1 MYNMI
6 DLFGKHS
13 RIILTILVWVLVLIN
28 MVDKNKN
35 FESKY
40 NKMQNIKNNVGFAV
54 TFTLFALLSKV
65 VSEFITTINISKNNS
80 TDMFL
85 LNWFIHILLMILVLE
100 FFKIL
105 LGIEDRV
112 FLVLFIP
119 VTLLITGGAM
129 KEFVVSLIINNTAIS
144 LFTLS
149 ILLQIIVGM
158 GLFMVYNLCVYGG
171 IRLPIVSWI
180 LHIYAFIV
188 LKLFFTF

>member
-13 RIILTILVWVLVLIN
+13 RIILTILVWILVLIIV
-28 MVDKNKN
+28 VDKNKN
-35 FESKY
+35 YESKY
-40 NKMQNIKNNVGFAV
+40 NKMQNIKNYVGFAV

-65 VSEFITTINISKNNS
+65 ISEFITTINISKNNS
-80 TDMFL
+80 TDMFV
-85 LNWFIHILLMILVLE
+85 LNWFVHILLMILVLE

-149 ILLQIIVGM
+149 ILLQTIVGM
-158 GLFMVYNLCVYGG
+158 GLFMVYKLCVYE
-171 IRLPIVSWI
+171 RVV
-180 LHIYAFIV
+180 Y
-188 LKLFFTF
+188 KDETN

>member
-112 FLVLFIP
+112 ILILYIP

-129 KEFVVSLIINNTAIS
+129 KEFVVSLIINNTAVS

-149 ILLQIIVGM
+149 ILLQAIIGM
-158 GLFMVYNLCVYGG
+158 GLFMVYNLCVYE
-171 IRLPIVSWI
+171 RIV
-180 LHIYAFIV
+180 Y
-188 LKLFFTF
+188 KDETN

>member
-28 MVDKNKN
+28 MIDKNKN

-40 NKMQNIKNNVGFAV
+40 NKMQNIKNYVGFAV

-65 VSEFITTINISKNNS
+65 VSEFITTINISKNSS
-80 TDMFL
+80 TDMFV

-105 LGIEDRV
+105 FGIVDRSLLI
-112 FLVLFIP
+112 FFIP
-119 VTLLITGGAM
+119 VALIITGVM
-129 KEFVVSLIINNTAIS
+129 KKFVVSLIISNTAVF

-149 ILLQIIVGM
+149 ILLQTIVGM
-158 GLFMVYNLCVYGG
+158 GLFMVYKFCIYERVVY
-171 IRLPIVSWI
+171 
-180 LHIYAFIV
+180 
-188 LKLFFTF
+188 KDETN

>member
-65 VSEFITTINISKNNS
+65 VSDFLTTINISKNNS

-149 ILLQIIVGM
+149 ILLQTIVGM
-158 GLFMVYNLCVYGG
+158 GLFMVYNLCVYE
-171 IRLPIVSWI
+171 RIV
-180 LHIYAFIV
+180 Y
-188 LKLFFTF
+188 KDETN

>member
-1 MYNMI
+1 MI

-28 MVDKNKN
+28 VVDKNKN
-35 FESKY
+35 YESKY
-40 NKMQNIKNNVGFAV
+40 NKMQNIKNYVGFAV

-65 VSEFITTINISKNNS
+65 ISEFITTINISKNNS
-80 TDMFL
+80 TDMFV

-112 FLVLFIP
+112 FLILYIP

-149 ILLQIIVGM
+149 ILLQAIIGM
-158 GLFMVYNLCVYGG
+158 GLFMVYNLCVYE
-171 IRLPIVSWI
+171 RIV
-180 LHIYAFIV
+180 Y
-188 LKLFFTF
+188 KDETN

>member
-105 LGIEDRV
+105 FGIEDRV
-112 FLVLFIP
+112 FLILYIP

-149 ILLQIIVGM
+149 ILLQAIIGM
-158 GLFMVYNLCVYGG
+158 GLFMVYNLCVYE
-171 IRLPIVSWI
+171 RIV
-180 LHIYAFIV
+180 Y
-188 LKLFFTF
+188 KDETN

>member
-112 FLVLFIP
+112 FLVFFIP

-149 ILLQIIVGM
+149 ILLQTIVGM
-158 GLFMVYNLCVYGG
+158 GLFMVYNLCVYE
-171 IRLPIVSWI
+171 RIV
-180 LHIYAFIV
+180 Y
-188 LKLFFTF
+188 KDETN

>member
-13 RIILTILVWVLVLIN
+13 RIILTILVWILVLIIV
-28 MVDKNKN
+28 VDKNKN
-35 FESKY
+35 YESKY
-40 NKMQNIKNNVGFAV
+40 NKMQNIKNYVGFAV

-65 VSEFITTINISKNNS
+65 ISEFITTINISKNNS
-80 TDMFL
+80 TDMFV
-85 LNWFIHILLMILVLE
+85 LNWFVHILLMILVLE

-112 FLVLFIP
+112 FLVLYIP

-149 ILLQIIVGM
+149 ILLQTIVGM
-158 GLFMVYNLCVYGG
+158 GLFMVYKLCVYE
-171 IRLPIVSWI
+171 RVV
-180 LHIYAFIV
+180 Y
-188 LKLFFTF
+188 KDETN

>member
-65 VSEFITTINISKNNS
+65 ISEFITTINISKNNS
-80 TDMFL
+80 TDMFV

-100 FFKIL
+100 FLKIL
-105 LGIEDRV
+105 LCIEDRV
-112 FLVLFIP
+112 FLVLYIP

-149 ILLQIIVGM
+149 ILLQAIIGM
-158 GLFMVYNLCVYGG
+158 GLFMVYNLCVYE
-171 IRLPIVSWI
+171 RIV
-180 LHIYAFIV
+180 Y
-188 LKLFFTF
+188 KDETN

>member
-28 MVDKNKN
+28 VVDKNKN
-35 FESKY
+35 YESKY
-40 NKMQNIKNNVGFAV
+40 NKMQNIKNYVGFAV

-65 VSEFITTINISKNNS
+65 ISEFITTINISKNNS
-80 TDMFL
+80 TDMFV
-85 LNWFIHILLMILVLE
+85 LNWFVHILLMILVLE

-112 FLVLFIP
+112 FLVLYIP

-149 ILLQIIVGM
+149 ILLQTIVGM
-158 GLFMVYNLCVYGG
+158 GLFMVYKLCVYE
-171 IRLPIVSWI
+171 RVV
-180 LHIYAFIV
+180 Y
-188 LKLFFTF
+188 KDETN

>member
-112 FLVLFIP
+112 FLVLYIP

-129 KEFVVSLIINNTAIS
+129 KEFVVSIIINNTAIS

-149 ILLQIIVGM
+149 ILLQAIIGM
-158 GLFMVYNLCVYGG
+158 GLFMVYNLCVYE
-171 IRLPIVSWI
+171 RIV
-180 LHIYAFIV
+180 Y
-188 LKLFFTF
+188 KDETN

>member
-13 RIILTILVWVLVLIN
+13 RIILTILVWILVLIN
-28 MVDKNKN
+28 VVDKNKN
-35 FESKY
+35 YESKY
-40 NKMQNIKNNVGFAV
+40 NKMQNIKNYVGFAV

-65 VSEFITTINISKNNS
+65 ISEFITTINISKNNS
-80 TDMFL
+80 TDMFV
-85 LNWFIHILLMILVLE
+85 LNWFVHILLMILVLE

-112 FLVLFIP
+112 FLVLYIP

-149 ILLQIIVGM
+149 ILLQTIVGM
-158 GLFMVYNLCVYGG
+158 GLFMVYKLCVYE
-171 IRLPIVSWI
+171 RVV
-180 LHIYAFIV
+180 Y
-188 LKLFFTF
+188 KDETN

>member
-6 DLFGKHS
+6 YLFGKHS

-28 MVDKNKN
+28 MIDKNKN

-65 VSEFITTINISKNNS
+65 INEFITTINISKNNS
-80 TDMFL
+80 TDMFV

-100 FFKIL
+100 FLKIL
-105 LGIEDRV
+105 FGIEDRA

-149 ILLQIIVGM
+149 ILLQAIIGM
-158 GLFMVYNLCVYGG
+158 GLFMVYNLCVYE
-171 IRLPIVSWI
+171 RIV
-180 LHIYAFIV
+180 Y
-188 LKLFFTF
+188 KDETN

>member
-6 DLFGKHS
+6 ELFGKHS

-28 MVDKNKN
+28 LVDKNKN
-35 FESKY
+35 YESKY
-40 NKMQNIKNNVGFAV
+40 NKIQNIKNYVGFAV

-65 VSEFITTINISKNNS
+65 ISEFITTINISKNNS
-80 TDMFL
+80 TDMFV

-119 VTLLITGGAM
+119 VTLIITGVM
-129 KEFVVSLIINNTAIS
+129 KKFVVSLIINNTANTAVF

-149 ILLQIIVGM
+149 ILLQTIVGM
-158 GLFMVYNLCVYGG
+158 GLFMVYNLCIYERIVY
-171 IRLPIVSWI
+171 
-180 LHIYAFIV
+180 
-188 LKLFFTF
+188 KDETN

>member
-28 MVDKNKN
+28 VVDKNKN
-35 FESKY
+35 YESKY
-40 NKMQNIKNNVGFAV
+40 NKMQNIKNYVGFAV

-65 VSEFITTINISKNNS
+65 ISEFITTINISKNNS
-80 TDMFL
+80 TDMFV
-85 LNWFIHILLMILVLE
+85 LNWFVHILLMIIVLE

-112 FLVLFIP
+112 FLVLYIP

-149 ILLQIIVGM
+149 ILLQTIVGM
-158 GLFMVYNLCVYGG
+158 GLFMVYKLCVYE
-171 IRLPIVSWI
+171 RVV
-180 LHIYAFIV
+180 Y
-188 LKLFFTF
+188 KDETN

>member
-1 MYNMI
+1 MI

-40 NKMQNIKNNVGFAV
+40 NKMQNIKNYVGFAV
-54 TFTLFALLSKV
+54 TFTLFTLLSKV

-80 TDMFL
+80 TDMFV
-85 LNWFIHILLMILVLE
+85 LNWFVHILLMILVLE

-149 ILLQIIVGM
+149 ILLQTIVGM
-158 GLFMVYNLCVYGG
+158 GLFMVYKLCVYE
-171 IRLPIVSWI
+171 RVV
-180 LHIYAFIV
+180 Y
-188 LKLFFTF
+188 KDETN

>member
-100 FFKIL
+100 FLKIL

-112 FLVLFIP
+112 FLVLYIP

-149 ILLQIIVGM
+149 ILLQAIIGM
-158 GLFMVYNLCVYGG
+158 GLFMVYNLCVYE
-171 IRLPIVSWI
+171 RIV
-180 LHIYAFIV
+180 Y
-188 LKLFFTF
+188 KDETN

>member
-112 FLVLFIP
+112 FLVLYIP
-119 VTLLITGGAM
+119 VTLLITGSAM

-149 ILLQIIVGM
+149 ILLQAIIGM
-158 GLFMVYNLCVYGG
+158 GLFMIYNLCVYE
-171 IRLPIVSWI
+171 RIV
-180 LHIYAFIV
+180 Y
-188 LKLFFTF
+188 KDETN

>member
-1 MYNMI
+1 MI

-13 RIILTILVWVLVLIN
+13 RIILTILVWILVLIIV
-28 MVDKNKN
+28 VDKNKN
-35 FESKY
+35 YESKY
-40 NKMQNIKNNVGFAV
+40 NKMQNIKNYVGFAV

-65 VSEFITTINISKNNS
+65 ISEFITTINISKNNS
-80 TDMFL
+80 TDMFV
-85 LNWFIHILLMILVLE
+85 LNWFVHILLMILVLE

-112 FLVLFIP
+112 FLVLYIP

-149 ILLQIIVGM
+149 ILLQTIVGM
-158 GLFMVYNLCVYGG
+158 GLFMVYKLCVYE
-171 IRLPIVSWI
+171 RVV
-180 LHIYAFIV
+180 Y
-188 LKLFFTF
+188 KDETN

>member
-65 VSEFITTINISKNNS
+65 ISEFITTINISKNNS
-80 TDMFL
+80 TDMFV

-100 FFKIL
+100 FLKIL
-105 LGIEDRV
+105 LGIEDRL
-112 FLVLFIP
+112 FLVLYIP

-149 ILLQIIVGM
+149 ILLQAIIGM
-158 GLFMVYNLCVYGG
+158 GLFMVYNLCVYE
-171 IRLPIVSWI
+171 RIV
-180 LHIYAFIV
+180 Y
-188 LKLFFTF
+188 KDETN

>member
-13 RIILTILVWVLVLIN
+13 RIILTILVWILVLIN
-28 MVDKNKN
+28 VVDKNKN
-35 FESKY
+35 YESKY
-40 NKMQNIKNNVGFAV
+40 NKMQNIKNYVGFAV

-65 VSEFITTINISKNNS
+65 ISEFITTINISKNNS
-80 TDMFL
+80 TDMFV
-85 LNWFIHILLMILVLE
+85 LNWFVHILLMILVLE

-112 FLVLFIP
+112 FLVFYIP

-149 ILLQIIVGM
+149 ILLQTIVGM
-158 GLFMVYNLCVYGG
+158 GLFMVYKLCVYE
-171 IRLPIVSWI
+171 RVV
-180 LHIYAFIV
+180 Y
-188 LKLFFTF
+188 KDETN

>member
-28 MVDKNKN
+28 MIDKNKN

-40 NKMQNIKNNVGFAV
+40 NKMQNIKNYVGFAV

-65 VSEFITTINISKNNS
+65 VSEFITTINISKNSS
-80 TDMFL
+80 TDMFV

-105 LGIEDRV
+105 FGIVDRSLLI
-112 FLVLFIP
+112 FFIP
-119 VTLLITGGAM
+119 VALIITGVM
-129 KEFVVSLIINNTAIS
+129 KKFVVSLIISNTAVF

-149 ILLQIIVGM
+149 ILLQSIVGM
-158 GLFMVYNLCVYGG
+158 GLFMVYNFCIYERIVY
-171 IRLPIVSWI
+171 
-180 LHIYAFIV
+180 
-188 LKLFFTF
+188 KDETN

>member
-40 NKMQNIKNNVGFAV
+40 NKMQNIKNNVGFAL

-112 FLVLFIP
+112 CLVLFIP

-149 ILLQIIVGM
+149 ILLQTIVGM
-158 GLFMVYNLCVYGG
+158 GLFMVYKFCIYERIVY
-171 IRLPIVSWI
+171 
-180 LHIYAFIV
+180 
-188 LKLFFTF
+188 KDETN

>member
-40 NKMQNIKNNVGFAV
+40 KKMQNIKNNVGFAV

-105 LGIEDRV
+105 LGIENRV

-158 GLFMVYNLCVYGG
+158 GLFMVYNLCVYE
-171 IRLPIVSWI
+171 RIV
-180 LHIYAFIV
+180 Y
-188 LKLFFTF
+188 KDETN

>member
-13 RIILTILVWVLVLIN
+13 SFILTILVWVLVLIN

-112 FLVLFIP
+112 FLVLYIP
-119 VTLLITGGAM
+119 VTLLITGSAM
-129 KEFVVSLIINNTAIS
+129 KEFVVSLIINNTAIF

-149 ILLQIIVGM
+149 ILLQAIIGM
-158 GLFMVYNLCVYGG
+158 GLFMIYNLCVYE
-171 IRLPIVSWI
+171 RIV
-180 LHIYAFIV
+180 Y
-188 LKLFFTF
+188 KDETN

>member
-149 ILLQIIVGM
+149 ILLQAIIGM
-158 GLFMVYNLCVYGG
+158 GLFMVYNLCVYE
-171 IRLPIVSWI
+171 RIV
-180 LHIYAFIV
+180 Y
-188 LKLFFTF
+188 KDETN

>member
-40 NKMQNIKNNVGFAV
+40 NKMQNIKNYVGFAV

-65 VSEFITTINISKNNS
+65 ISEFITTINISKNNS
-80 TDMFL
+80 TDMFV

-119 VTLLITGGAM
+119 VTLIITGVM
-129 KEFVVSLIINNTAIS
+129 KKFVVSLIINNTAVF

-158 GLFMVYNLCVYGG
+158 GLFMVYNLCIYERIVY
-171 IRLPIVSWI
+171 
-180 LHIYAFIV
+180 
-188 LKLFFTF
+188 KDETN

>member
-6 DLFGKHS
+6 DLFEKHS

-112 FLVLFIP
+112 FLILYIP

-149 ILLQIIVGM
+149 ILLQAIIGM
-158 GLFMVYNLCVYGG
+158 GLFMVYNLCVYE
-171 IRLPIVSWI
+171 RIV
-180 LHIYAFIV
+180 Y
-188 LKLFFTF
+188 KDETN

>member
-40 NKMQNIKNNVGFAV
+40 KKMQNIKNNVGFAV

-158 GLFMVYNLCVYGG
+158 GLFMVYNLCVYE
-171 IRLPIVSWI
+171 RIV
-180 LHIYAFIV
+180 Y
-188 LKLFFTF
+188 KDETN

>member
-40 NKMQNIKNNVGFAV
+40 NKMQNIKNDVGFAV

-112 FLVLFIP
+112 FLVLYIP
-119 VTLLITGGAM
+119 VTLLITGSAM

-149 ILLQIIVGM
+149 ILLQAIIGM
-158 GLFMVYNLCVYGG
+158 GLFMIYNLCVYE
-171 IRLPIVSWI
+171 RIV
-180 LHIYAFIV
+180 Y
-188 LKLFFTF
+188 KDETN

>member
-28 MVDKNKN
+28 MVAKNKN

-149 ILLQIIVGM
+149 ILLQTIVGM
-158 GLFMVYNLCVYGG
+158 GLFMVYNLCVYE
-171 IRLPIVSWI
+171 RIV
-180 LHIYAFIV
+180 Y
-188 LKLFFTF
+188 KDETN

>member
-112 FLVLFIP
+112 FLILYIP

-149 ILLQIIVGM
+149 ILLQAIIGM
-158 GLFMVYNLCVYGG
+158 GLFMVYNLCVYE
-171 IRLPIVSWI
+171 RIV
-180 LHIYAFIV
+180 Y
-188 LKLFFTF
+188 KDETN

>member
-6 DLFGKHS
+6 ELFGKHS
-13 RIILTILVWVLVLIN
+13 RIILTILVWVLVLISV
-28 MVDKNKN
+28 VDKNKN
-35 FESKY
+35 YESKY
-40 NKMQNIKNNVGFAV
+40 NKMQNIKNYVGFAV

-65 VSEFITTINISKNNS
+65 ISEFITTINISKNNS
-80 TDMFL
+80 TDMFV

-149 ILLQIIVGM
+149 ILLQTIVGM
-158 GLFMVYNLCVYGG
+158 GLFMVYKLCVYE
-171 IRLPIVSWI
+171 RVV
-180 LHIYAFIV
+180 Y
-188 LKLFFTF
+188 KDETN

>member
-1 MYNMI
+1 MI

-13 RIILTILVWVLVLIN
+13 RIILTILVWILVLIN
-28 MVDKNKN
+28 VVDKNKN
-35 FESKY
+35 YESKY
-40 NKMQNIKNNVGFAV
+40 NKMQNIKNYVGFAV

-65 VSEFITTINISKNNS
+65 ISEFITTINISKNNS
-80 TDMFL
+80 TDMFV
-85 LNWFIHILLMILVLE
+85 LNWFVHILLMILVLE

-112 FLVLFIP
+112 FLVLYIP

-149 ILLQIIVGM
+149 ILLQTIVGM
-158 GLFMVYNLCVYGG
+158 GLFMVYKLCVYE
-171 IRLPIVSWI
+171 RVV
-180 LHIYAFIV
+180 Y
-188 LKLFFTF
+188 KDETN

>member
-112 FLVLFIP
+112 FLILYIP

-149 ILLQIIVGM
+149 ILLQSIIGM
-158 GLFMVYNLCVYGG
+158 GLFMVYNLCVYE
-171 IRLPIVSWI
+171 RIV
-180 LHIYAFIV
+180 Y
-188 LKLFFTF
+188 KDETN

>member
-112 FLVLFIP
+112 FLILYIP

-149 ILLQIIVGM
+149 ILLQTIVGM
-158 GLFMVYNLCVYGG
+158 GLFMVYKFCIYERIVY
-171 IRLPIVSWI
+171 
-180 LHIYAFIV
+180 
-188 LKLFFTF
+188 KDETN

>member
-65 VSEFITTINISKNNS
+65 ISEFITTINISKNNS
-80 TDMFL
+80 VDMFV

-100 FFKIL
+100 SFRFLFDIVDRSL
-105 LGIEDRV
+105 LI
-112 FLVLFIP
+112 LFIP
-119 VTLLITGGAM
+119 VTLLLTGGAM
-129 KEFVVSLIINNTAIS
+129 KKFVVSLIINNTAVF

-149 ILLQIIVGM
+149 ILLQTIIGM
-158 GLFMVYNLCVYGG
+158 GLFMVYNLCIYERIVY
-171 IRLPIVSWI
+171 
-180 LHIYAFIV
+180 
-188 LKLFFTF
+188 KDETN

>member
-28 MVDKNKN
+28 MVDKNKK

-158 GLFMVYNLCVYGG
+158 GLFMVYNLCVYE
-171 IRLPIVSWI
+171 RIV
-180 LHIYAFIV
+180 Y
-188 LKLFFTF
+188 KDETN